1 MDVLKLLLLE
11 PLDLALLVPELLL
24 FLFIE
29 GLLKVQ
35 SHLEVV
41 DLRVKS
47 FVLLLNLSCLRLFQ
61 RGNSL
66 SLKPL
71 LGRQL
76 VVNFHLFNLLLQLLN
91 SILQITPVLGQLF
104 NFFFF
109 GLELVCAGLKGSFVE
124 VLILLNLLF

>member
-61 RGNSL
+61 R
-66 SLKPL
+66 
-71 LGRQL
+71 
-76 VVNFHLFNLLLQLLN
+76 
-91 SILQITPVLGQLF
+91 
-104 NFFFF
+104 
-109 GLELVCAGLKGSFVE
+109 
-124 VLILLNLLF
+124 